1 MIKYKKIYISAFLI
15 LFLNIYPCR
24 ITSTQAK
31 APHSIILISL
41 DTLRADH
48 LGIYGYHR
56 DTSPNIDSFAKESV
70 VFENALVQSPW
81 TLPSH
86 MSIMTSL
93 YPSFHGVHGIS
104 NFLADEHVTMA
115 ELLQDGRYQTAAF
128 TDGGFL
134 RGEFGFYQGF
144 GIYNDQ
150 GGGIAQIIPKVKK
163 WLDEN
168 KSTPFFLFIQAY
180 DIHSPYNSPPPYNSI
195 FHDFTYTG
203 RLVPSN
209 NNLLKAANKN
219 KLKTNNEDLR
229 HFIAFYDGGI
239 RYTDEKIGEF
249 LNYLKDSGL
258 KDQSLI
264 AITSDH
270 GEEFKEHNSFLHW
283 QLYYRPNLHVPLI
296 IRIPN
301 YPKKEIRVSKLVRS
315 IDILPTILD
324 IAELPFYPKA
334 QGRSLL
340 PLIKRHKNRL
350 NLSLWQIFHLFAK
363 DSSVSFA
370 ETANTDQRSIITD
383 GYQMIYN
390 SELSL
395 MQLFNLKADPLAK
408 INIAEDNDEITK
420 RLLSQWNELYNT
432 KQNYISSEINL
443 DQHTREQLEALGYID
458 ALETTPRDIN
468 NPDEDDIPRDEDNC
482 PSKTNPNQEDT
493 DGDGVGDVCD
503 SCPQVANPNQENIDD
518 DFFGDACDNCV
529 DSDWDG
535 YGNPGFPNTC
545 DEDNCPDIFNPR
557 QDDRDS
563 DGVGDICDN
572 CPDDP
577 NENQEDEDGDDI
589 GDTCDNCPNYH
600 NPNQEDTYPPQGN
613 RIGDACDCEG
623 DFNCDG
629 NVNAADAGL
638 ISGWFE
644 RRTKSSNPCTNA
656 NPCHGDFDCDGDVDK
671 DDKAIFYADFG
682 RDKNN
687 NPCPPCEVGNWCS
700 YWLK

>member
-56 DTSPNIDSFAKESV
+56 NTSPFIDAFAKESI
-70 VFENALVQSPW
+70 VFEHAVVQAPN

-93 YPSFHGVHGIS
+93 YPSFHGVTKLK
-104 NFLADEHVTMA
+104 NRLADEHVTLA
-115 ELLQDGRYQTAAF
+115 ELLQEGGYRTAAF
-128 TDGGFL
+128 TDGAFMNA
-134 RGEFGFYQGF
+134 EFGFNQGF
-144 GIYNDQ
+144 DIYNDNKRR
-150 GGGIAQIIPKVKK
+150 GIARILPKVKR
-163 WLDEN
+163 WLDKN
-168 KSTPFFLFIQAY
+168 KSNPFFLFIHCY
-180 DIHSPYNSPPPYNSI
+180 DIHQPYDPPPPYNSI
-195 FHDFTYTG
+195 FHDFPYTG
-203 RLVPSN
+203 HLTPNGKTLLAAWMNRLKVN
-209 NNLLKAANKN
+209 D
-219 KLKTNNEDLR
+219 EDLR
-229 HFIAFYDGGI
+229 HFIALYDGGI
-239 RYTDEKIGEF
+239 RYTDKKIGEF
-249 LNYLKDSGL
+249 LSYLRESGL
-258 KDQSLI
+258 EDQSLI
-264 AITSDH
+264 IITSDH

-383 GYQMIYN
+383 GYQMICN

-420 RLLSQWNELYNT
+420 RLLYQWNELYNT

-443 DQHTREQLEALGYID
+443 DQHTREQLEALGYI
-458 ALETTPRDIN
+458 
-468 NPDEDDIPRDEDNC
+468 
-482 PSKTNPNQEDT
+482 
-493 DGDGVGDVCD
+493 
-503 SCPQVANPNQENIDD
+503 
-518 DFFGDACDNCV
+518 
-529 DSDWDG
+529 
-535 YGNPGFPNTC
+535 
-545 DEDNCPDIFNPR
+545 
-557 QDDRDS
+557 
-563 DGVGDICDN
+563 
-572 CPDDP
+572 
-577 NENQEDEDGDDI
+577 
-589 GDTCDNCPNYH
+589 
-600 NPNQEDTYPPQGN
+600 
-613 RIGDACDCEG
+613 
-623 DFNCDG
+623 
-629 NVNAADAGL
+629 
-638 ISGWFE
+638 
-644 RRTKSSNPCTNA
+644 
-656 NPCHGDFDCDGDVDK
+656 
-671 DDKAIFYADFG
+671 
-682 RDKNN
+682 
-687 NPCPPCEVGNWCS
+687 
-700 YWLK
+700 